1 MTNDTIEQIS
11 ILGAGG
17 MGHGIAAV
25 TAFRQDRDPQFE
37 GD

>member
-1 MTNDTIEQIS
+1 MASDTVEQIA

-17 MGHGIAAV
+17 TGHGIAAV